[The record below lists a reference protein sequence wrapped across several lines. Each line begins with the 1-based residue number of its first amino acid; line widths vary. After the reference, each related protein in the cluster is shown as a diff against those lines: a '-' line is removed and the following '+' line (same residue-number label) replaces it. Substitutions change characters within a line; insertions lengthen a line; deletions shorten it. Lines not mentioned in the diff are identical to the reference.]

1 MNKKN
6 VVVIG
11 GGRGQST
18 LLRGLKHYD
27 NIHLTSL
34 VTVADDGGSTG
45 RLRKLYDIPA
55 MGDVRNVLIAMAE
68 SETLLSSLMSYR
80 FKELEK
86 SEIGGHNLGNLILT
100 AMMENSG
107 NFIESIGAISK
118 VLNVKGDIVPA
129 SLQVITLYARMM
141 DGTIVKGETNIPT
154 KRNRIKEVF
163 YQEIVR
169 ASRQAVVA
177 INKADVV
184 IYGIGSLYTSIC
196 PNLIIEDIQQA
207 LKKSKAKKIYVCNA
221 MSQTGETDGYF
232 VEDHVD
238 AIVKHSKLDVDA
250 VVVANDSIPMDV
262 LSRYQQQEAHPIT
275 LKEKD
280 HDYPIY
286 QATLLDFRD
295 GLITHNSDK
304 VANLLNELFFKE

>member
-1 MNKKN
+1 MVKKN

-11 GGRGQST
+11 GGRGQSM
-18 LLRGLKHYD
+18 LLRGLKHFE

-45 RLRKLYDIPA
+45 RLRQLYAIPA
-55 MGDVRNVLIAMAE
+55 MGDIRNVMIAMAE
-68 SETLLSSLMSYR
+68 SETLLSRLMSYR
-80 FKELEK
+80 FKELEE
-86 SEIGGHNLGNLILT
+86 SELGGHNLGNLILT

-107 NFIESIGAISK
+107 NFMESIGAISK

-141 DGTIVKGETNIPT
+141 DGTIVKGEANIPT
-154 KRNRIKEVF
+154 KRNRIEEVF
-163 YQEIVR
+163 YQDNVR
-169 ASRQAVVA
+169 ASRQAVKA
-177 INKADVV
+177 IKQADVI

-196 PNLIIEDIQQA
+196 PNLIIEDIQKA
-207 LKKSKAKKIYVCNA
+207 LKESKAKKVYVCNA

-232 VEDHVD
+232 VEDHVE
-238 AIVKHSKLDVDA
+238 AIVRHSKLDVDA

-262 LSRYQQQEAHPIT
+262 LIRYKNQDTHPIT
-275 LKEKD
+275 LKNDE
-280 HDYPIY
+280 HPYPVH
-286 QATLLDFRD
+286 QANLLDFRD

-304 VANLLNELFFKE
+304 VARLLHKLFFKE

>member
-45 RLRKLYDIPA
+45 RLRRLYDIPA

-163 YQEIVR
+163 YQEVVR

-177 INKADVV
+177 IDKADVV

-238 AIVKHSKLDVDA
+238 AIVKHSKLDVNA

-262 LSRYQQQEAHPIT
+262 LSRYKQQETHPIT

-280 HDYPIY
+280 HKYPIY

-304 VANLLNELFFKE
+304 VAYLLNELFFKE